1 MSATP
6 PESKHITR
14 TSEPPSPR
22 TVPKA
27 QPPKPKAFG
36 PKAYYKFFPDTEA
49 SRTFL
54 NRWIRTDK
62 DADARRPHHQL
73 LYQVQQPEA
82 QIEINASETLTPE
95 ISKADF
101 NVTPKLLLCTLDV
114 SKLISSSEISRTL
127 TSETVVSPV
136 ITNHSLDFNGPTPGF
151 SQQPNPDCRSFSL
164 QRQLPDF
171 SDDSMISGGISS
183 RTPIKSS
190 SNAAAYAVRAEPS
203 ADFDRHPSPESES
216 SPNISSKTVAQ
227 SHSHQLP
234 TSIFNLHPDQEFE
247 SFNRKAPTELW
258 RSHPAFQAFKRQIV
272 RITLWGEC
280 NALVDSPSFSF
291 TLCQLDPD

>member
-27 QPPKPKAFG
+27 QPPKLSPTSRY
-36 PKAYYKFFPDTEA
+36 PWLSLPDTPSNRRMLSRWA
-49 SRTFL
+49 DQDSRTSRIQRKLFSHVES
-54 NRWIRTDK
+54 D
-62 DADARRPHHQL
+62 PP
-73 LYQVQQPEA
+73 PEA

-136 ITNHSLDFNGPTPGF
+136 ITNHSLDFNGPTPDF

-234 TSIFNLHPDQEFE
+234 TSKTVAQSHSHQLPTSNFNLHPDQEFE

-258 RSHPAFQAFKRQIV
+258 RSHPAFRAFKRQSEY
-272 RITLWGEC
+272 TLPCGGT
-280 NALVDSPSFSF
+280 VTDV
-291 TLCQLDPD
+291 